1 MNLSELHKKII
12 DDFKK
17 GNFRENFKDLI
28 KIFKKNKNS
37 DIANK
42 LGVIFVNLNKKKI
55 CKVFFSDIN

>member
-28 KIFKKNKNS
+28 KIF
-37 DIANK
+37 I
-42 LGVIFVNLNKKKI
+42 LQ
-55 CKVFFSDIN
+55 IN